1 MVRDAVRTGLEA
13 GLLIALLGLI
23 VWATG
28 QPFVFPSLGP
38 TAFALALRNSERTTA
53 RRVLGGH
60 LWGVAFGLLVYHTLA
75 EGLVITGEHI
85 PFSTDDLFLSASA
98 ALSVTL
104 TSAAMLLTR
113 TSHAPACATTL
124 IVALGLLPTVV
135 DGAII
140 MGAVT
145 LLFLAHSAYLYV
157 EQRMLRTDR
166 SP

>member
-38 TAFALALRNSERTTA
+38 TAFALALRTPEQTTA
-53 RRVLGGH
+53 RRVIGGH
-60 LWGVAFGLLVYHTLA
+60 GCGVVVGLFVYHSLA
-75 EGLVITGEHI
+75 EGLVITAEHV
-85 PFSTDDLFLSASA
+85 PLSTDGLWLSASA
-98 ALSVTL
+98 ALSVAGTA
-104 TSAAMLLTR
+104 AAMLLTR

-124 IVALGLLPTVV
+124 IIALGLLPDVS

-140 MGAVT
+140 LLAVT
-145 LLFLAHSAYLYV
+145 LLFAAHRAV
-157 EQRMLRTDR
+157 LRLDR
-166 SP
+166 RIA